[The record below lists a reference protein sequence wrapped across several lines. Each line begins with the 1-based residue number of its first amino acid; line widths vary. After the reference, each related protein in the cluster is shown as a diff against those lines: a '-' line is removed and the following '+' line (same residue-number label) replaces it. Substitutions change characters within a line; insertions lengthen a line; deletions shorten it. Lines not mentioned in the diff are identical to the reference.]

1 MFASED
7 AHYSVHKMAAFEGL
21 GEAAVRSVAVDA
33 KGKMDLKALE
43 AEIKKAKE
51 EGAHP
56 FMVFGTAGQ
65 WFI

>member
-1 MFASED
+1 
-7 AHYSVHKMAAFEGL
+7 MAAFEGL
-21 GEAAVRSVAVDA
+21 GESAVRSVSVDA

-56 FMVFGTAGQ
+56 FMVLGTAGQ
-65 WFI
+65 CYI